1 MLLAGVVAG
10 PLYVIV
16 SLIEVVSRDGF
27 DPRRHAWSQLA
38 NGDFGWIH
46 SATLIVSGLLVV
58 LAATGWRTALPSRAA
73 GTLLGV
79 YGLSMVV
86 AGIFRADPGN
96 GFPEGT
102 PDTVAV
108 STSGLVHFA
117 AGGIG
122 FPCLVVACFLVA
134 RRMLPVFSRVTGTV
148 FGLGFVALVAA
159 GGQAW
164 SLLVFTVAVILAS
177 AWITVVSLKLGA
189 HR

>member
-1 MLLAGVVAG
+1 MLLAGIVAG

-38 NGDFGWIH
+38 NGDFGWVH
-46 SATLIVSGLLVV
+46 SATLITSGLLVV
-58 LAATGWRTALPSRAA
+58 LAAIGWRRALRSRAWA
-73 GTLLGV
+73 LLAV
-79 YGLSMVV
+79 YGLGMVV
-86 AGIFRADPGN
+86 AGFFRADPGN

-102 PDTVAV
+102 PQTVAL
-108 STSGLVHFA
+108 STSGLIHFA
-117 AGGIG
+117 AGGVG

-134 RRMLPVFSRVTGTV
+134 RRTLPVFSRVTGTV
-148 FGLGFVALVAA
+148 FGAGFLALLAG

-164 SLLVFTVAVILAS
+164 SLLVFTAAVILAS
-177 AWITVVSLKLGA
+177 AWITTVSWKLEA